1 MKYKLVLSQRKYLSM
16 FNLSMFNKVSL
27 CALSLGSLFTVGS
40 VQAAETS
47 VQFLLNGKPVNSVP
61 VDKLGDIQIVVKSGG
76 PNFKQL
82 WSGQWQGLDQSLNVV
97 AAPYKKGASMPS
109 LDNSHQ
115 WKGYSMSK
123 TTYDSTWATKTELK
137 DTMRKAAMVN
147 GLALFD
153 ASSEDTIAFTTR
165 LRRQV
170 YTGKTIYQNGG
181 YVKET
186 RWETAGP
193 PRGNGQLKLEP
204 PTFAA
209 SLNPEQ
215 LFTGA
220 VQQLNATPK
229 SEYDNN
235 RAMLVSRSL
244 LYPTSYGGRKVDFK
258 GSKILTFSSING
270 AKPVFNWNY
279 LDADGSQWV
288 FAKFPVNMQ
297 IQALMMTTYDSA
309 PVPTKTEAVF
319 LCPMEMNAKRK
330 IGTSQWVAD
339 DVSFNDET
347 LTACRTAEGKTPAD
361 VVKSPGTMTLPTLDT
376 TKSPEDQA
384 KDILNGLKGL
394 GF

>member
-1 MKYKLVLSQRKYLSM
+1 MIK
-16 FNLSMFNKVSL
+16 KVN
-27 CALSLGSLFTVGS
+27 LGSLTLGILLAVLP

-47 VQFLLNGKPVNSVP
+47 VQFLLNGKPVTAVP
-61 VDKLGDIQIVVKSGG
+61 VDKLGDIQIVVTSGG
-76 PNFKQL
+76 PTFKQL

-97 AAPYKKGASMPS
+97 ATPYKKGSSAPS
-109 LDNSHQ
+109 LDGSHQ
-115 WKGYSMSK
+115 WKGFSLSK
-123 TTYDSTWATKTELK
+123 TTYDSAWANQKELK
-137 DTMRKAAMVN
+137 GSMRKAATVD

-153 ASSEDTIAFTTR
+153 ANSEEELVFTTR
-165 LRRQV
+165 FRRQV
-170 YTGKTIYQNGG
+170 YTGKTIYKNGG
-181 YVKET
+181 YIKET

-193 PRGNGQLKLEP
+193 FRGGGKLKLEP

-215 LFTGA
+215 IFSNA
-220 VQQLNATPK
+220 VTELNAMPK

-258 GSKILTFSSING
+258 ASKILSFASAGG

-279 LDADGSQWV
+279 LDSDGSQWV
-288 FAKFPVNMQ
+288 YAKFPTNMQ
-297 IQALMMTTYDSA
+297 IKAVMMTTYDSSPA
-309 PVPTKTEAVF
+309 PMKTEAVF
-319 LCPMEMNAKRK
+319 LCPMNMQAKRK
-330 IGTSQWVAD
+330 IGTSQWVSD
-339 DVSFNDET
+339 DIEFNDDSLET
-347 LTACRTAEGKTPAD
+347 CRTTDGKTAAE
-361 VVKSPGTMTLPTLDT
+361 VIKSGGTPTLPTLDT